1 MRPHPLLMAT
11 VTAALLL
18 GGCSDDDKSE
28 PTGKTSASASARPS
42 DAPAPPYAATLVAG
56 DQGKATLTNTG
67 AKNDRYVM
75 QVVPSVLG
83 AAIPPV
89 VELKPG
95 ASAEV
100 TYQLTS
106 QEMGDT
112 VPTLVAHSTTTGE
125 DVTLE
130 LSD

>member
-56 DQGKATLTNTG
+56 DQGATLTNTG

-83 AAIPPV
+83 AATPPV

-106 QEMGDT
+106 QGTGDT

-125 DVTLE
+125 DVRLE